1 MSETNRDTGSKGMP
15 QGRGRGRGP
24 DGPGGHGH
32 GMPVEK
38 PKDFKSGLKRLMKYL
53 TVHRAALIL
62 VTVTAIGSA
71 VFSIFGPKI
80 LGQATTELFAPMN
93 AGINLFTDM
102 KKIMPEEAISQ
113 MQLQFSSG
121 LTESGEMNPEDALVE
136 LREYLKENENASKEI
151 LESVK
156 QYADPNNPEHIKA
169 FDYVEKDL
177 QALKSGID
185 FAKIGVILLTVIGLY
200 LVSGLFTFIMNFV
213 MAKTSQQVVYD
224 MRRQVDEKLSR
235 LPLKYFDSHT
245 HGEILSRVTND
256 IDTIS
261 TTLAQGLT
269 QVISSAVM
277 LVGILVMMFTISW
290 VITLVALVA
299 LPMSFVLIQII
310 VKRSQKFFKGQQQEI
325 GHVNGHVEEMYG
337 AHTVVKAFGK
347 EAQSV
352 ARFDEINE
360 RLYTMGW
367 KAQFLSGI
375 MMPLMNFVSNLVYV
389 FVCAIGGIMVING
402 QISIGD
408 VQAFIQYSRQFTQ
421 PLMQVAQIASTLQST
436 VAAAERVFEVLD
448 EEEMPSD
455 SHDNVIEFP
464 RGAVTFDHVSFGY
477 NPGVTI
483 IKDMNLDVKP
493 GDVVAIVGPTGAGKT
508 TLVNLL
514 MRFYDVDEGVI
525 AVDGVDIRTLPRE
538 DLRKQFGMVLQDT
551 WLFGGTI
558 YDNIIYGRA
567 NASDEEVYRAAKMAH
582 ADHFIRT
589 LPDGYSTVL
598 NEEASNIS
606 QGQRQLITIARA
618 LLADPS
624 VLILDEATSSVD
636 TRTEAYIQNAMIAL
650 MKGRTNFVI
659 AHRLSTIRSASMIL
673 VMNEGRIIEQGN
685 HAQLMAQNGFYADL
699 YNSQF
704 AGAAVSG

>member
-1 MSETNRDTGSKGMP
+1 MSETNKAAGSKGMP
-15 QGRGRGRGP
+15 TGRGRGRGP
-24 DGPGGHGH
+24 GGPGGPGA
-32 GMPVEK
+32 GMPIEK
-38 PKDFKSGLKRLMKYL
+38 AKDFRGGLRRLMTYL
-53 TVHRAALIL
+53 TLHKVALAI
-62 VTVTAIGSA
+62 VVITAIGSA

-80 LGQATTELFAPMN
+80 LGNATTELFAPMS
-93 AGINLFTDM
+93 A
-102 KKIMPEEAISQ
+102 KVEA
-113 MQLQFSSG
+113 FS
-121 LTESGEMNPEDALVE
+121 E
-136 LREYLKENENASKEI
+136 LKEI
-151 LESVK
+151 LPADVVDQISSGEIPQDQLMSVIQQNVDMTK
-156 QYADPNNPEHIKA
+156 PENLAVLQDAYAK
-169 FDYVEKDL
+169 Y
-177 QALKSGID
+177 QAASEQKID
-185 FAKIGVILLTVIGLY
+185 FAKIGGILLTVIVLY
-200 LVSGLFTFIMNFV
+200 LISGLFTFVMNFV

-224 MRRQVDEKLSR
+224 MRRQVDEKLAR
-235 LPLKYFDSHT
+235 LPLKYFDGHT

-261 TTLAQGLT
+261 TTLSQGLT
-269 QVISSAVM
+269 QVISS
-277 LVGILVMMFTISW
+277 VMMLIGIIVMMLTISW
-290 VITLVALVA
+290 VITLVTLVM
-299 LPMSFVLIQII
+299 LPLSFIFIQII
-310 VKRSQKFFKGQQQEI
+310 VKKSQKFFKGQQQEI
-325 GHVNGHVEEMYG
+325 GHINGHVEEMYG

-347 EAQSV
+347 EDESV
-352 ARFDEINE
+352 AKFDEINE
-360 RLYTMGW
+360 RLYTVGW

-421 PLMQVAQIASTLQST
+421 PIMQVAQIANVLQST

-448 EEEMPSD
+448 EEEMPAD

-464 RGAVTFDHVSFGY
+464 KGAVKFDHVSFGY

-483 IKDMNLDVKP
+483 IKDLELAVKP

-514 MRFYDVDEGVI
+514 MRFYDVDEGSI
-525 AVDGVDIRTLPRE
+525 SVDGVDIRTLPRE
-538 DLRKQFGMVLQDT
+538 DLRRQFGMVLQDT

-558 YDNIIYGRA
+558 YDNIKYGKEDA
-567 NASDEEVYRAAKMAH
+567 TDEQVYRAAKMAH
-582 ADHFIRT
+582 ADHFIRS
-589 LPDGYSTVL
+589 LPEGYDTVL

-618 LLADPS
+618 LLADPPI
-624 VLILDEATSSVD
+624 LILDEATSSVD

-659 AHRLSTIRSASMIL
+659 AHRLSTIRSASTIL

-685 HAQLMAQNGFYADL
+685 HAELMALNGFYADL

-704 AGAAVSG
+704 AGAAV

>member
-1 MSETNRDTGSKGMP
+1 MSGTNRDTGSKGMP

-38 PKDFKSGLKRLMKYL
+38 PKDFKSGLRRLTKYL
-53 TVHRAALIL
+53 TVHKAALIL

-80 LGQATTELFAPMN
+80 LGQATTELFAPT
-93 AGINLFTDM
+93 AAKVEAFT
-102 KKIMPEEAISQ
+102 
-113 MQLQFSSG
+113 
-121 LTESGEMNPEDALVE
+121 E
-136 LREYLKENENASKEI
+136 LKEI
-151 LESVK
+151 LPADVVGQIQNGEIGQDEIMSVIR
-156 QYADPNNPEHIKA
+156 QNVDMTNPDNA
-169 FDYVEKDL
+169 AVL
-177 QALKSGID
+177 QEAYTKFQAANEQRID

-235 LPLKYFDSHT
+235 LPLKYFDAHT

-277 LVGILVMMFTISW
+277 LIGIIVMMLTISW

-299 LPMSFVLIQII
+299 LPLSFILIQII
-310 VKRSQKFFKGQQQEI
+310 VKKSQKFFKGQQEEI

-347 EAQSV
+347 ESESV
-352 ARFDEINE
+352 AKFDEING
-360 RLYTMGW
+360 RLYTVGW

-389 FVCAIGGIMVING
+389 FVCAIGGILVING
-402 QISIGD
+402 RISIGD

-448 EEEMPSD
+448 EAEMPSD

-464 RGAVTFDHVSFGY
+464 KGAVTFERVSFGY
-477 NPGVTI
+477 NPGVTV
-483 IKDMNLDVKP
+483 IKDLELDVKP

-514 MRFYDVDEGVI
+514 MRFYDVDEGRI
-525 AVDGVDIRTLPRE
+525 TVDGVDIRTLPRE
-538 DLRKQFGMVLQDT
+538 DLRRQFGMVLQDT

-558 YDNIIYGRA
+558 YENIKYGRA
-567 NASDEEVYRAAKMAH
+567 DATDEQVYRAAKMAH

-589 LPDGYSTVL
+589 LPDGYDTVL

-659 AHRLSTIRSASMIL
+659 AHRLSTIRSASTIL
-673 VMNEGRIIEQGN
+673 VMNEGRIIEQGS
-685 HAQLMAQNGFYADL
+685 HAALMAQNGFYADL

-704 AGAAVSG
+704 AGAAM

>member
-1 MSETNRDTGSKGMP
+1 MSETNKDTGSKGVPM
-15 QGRGRGRGP
+15 GRGRGGRGP
-24 DGPGGHGH
+24 GGPGGHGQ

-38 PKDFKSGLKRLMKYL
+38 AKNFKSGFVRLMKYL
-53 TVHRAALIL
+53 TLHKVALAI
-62 VTVTAIGSA
+62 VIVTAIGSA

-80 LGQATTELFAPMN
+80 LGRATTELFAPMS
-93 AGINLFTDM
+93 AKVEAFTEL
-102 KKIMPEEAISQ
+102 EEILPADVVDQI
-113 MQLQFSSG
+113 SSG
-121 LTESGEMNPEDALVE
+121 EIPQDEIMSVIQQNVDMTKPENVAILQE
-136 LREYLKENENASKEI
+136 TYQKFQAASE
-151 LESVK
+151 
-156 QYADPNNPEHIKA
+156 QR
-169 FDYVEKDL
+169 
-177 QALKSGID
+177 ID
-185 FAKIGVILLTVIGLY
+185 FAKIGGILLTVIILY
-200 LVSGLFTFIMNFV
+200 LISGLFTFLMNFV

-235 LPLKYFDSHT
+235 LPLKYFDGRT

-261 TTLAQGLT
+261 TTLSQGLT
-269 QVISSAVM
+269 QVISSVVM

-299 LPMSFVLIQII
+299 LPLSFILIQII

-347 EAQSV
+347 ESESV
-352 ARFDEINE
+352 AKFDEINE
-360 RLYTMGW
+360 RLYTVGW

-375 MMPLMNFVSNLVYV
+375 MMPLMNFVSNLIYV
-389 FVCAIGGIMVING
+389 VVCAVGGIMVING
-402 QISIGD
+402 QITIGD

-421 PLMQVAQIASTLQST
+421 PLMQVAQIANTLQST

-448 EEEMPSD
+448 EEEMPAD

-464 RGAVTFDHVSFGY
+464 KGAVQFDHVSFGY

-483 IKDMNLDVKP
+483 IKDMNLTVKP

-514 MRFYDVDEGVI
+514 MRFYDVDEGSI
-525 AVDGVDIRTLPRE
+525 LVDGVDIRTLPRE
-538 DLRKQFGMVLQDT
+538 DLRKEFGMVLQDT

-558 YDNIIYGRA
+558 YENIKYGRA
-567 NASDEEVYRAAKMAH
+567 DATDEEIYRAAKMAH

-589 LPDGYSTVL
+589 LPDGYDTVL

-618 LLADPS
+618 LLADPP

-659 AHRLSTIRSASMIL
+659 AHRLSTIRNASTIL

-704 AGAAVSG
+704 AGAAV